1 MTKSKI
7 LGLLSLPIL
16 FSAVLLVGL
25 TIAHIAT
32 APPIEEVVC
41 LIAATTIVVL
51 QAISH
56 MWFGLSFDDKENK
69 HKESQRARKL
79 FPDSFFYAV
88 KPQAVRLLL

>member
-32 APPIEEVVC
+32 APPIEDVVC

-51 QAISH
+51 HAISH

-69 HKESQRARKL
+69 H
-79 FPDSFFYAV
+79 
-88 KPQAVRLLL
+88 

>member
-1 MTKSKI
+1 MTKAKI

-69 HKESQRARKL
+69 HYESQRTRKFFLAL
-79 FPDSFFYAV
+79 FLCCKQCDYFF
-88 KPQAVRLLL
+88 K

>member
-32 APPIEEVVC
+32 APPIEDVVC
-41 LIAATTIVVL
+41 LIAATTCGSGCHLTTKKINTKKV
-51 QAISH
+51 
-56 MWFGLSFDDKENK
+56 KEPGNFF
-69 HKESQRARKL
+69 L
-79 FPDSFFYAV
+79 TLFFYA
-88 KPQAVRLLL
+88 ASSAITSLNESL

>member
-1 MTKSKI
+1 MTKAKI

-56 MWFGLSFDDKENK
+56 MWFGLFSW
-69 HKESQRARKL
+69 L
-79 FPDSFFYAV
+79 FFYA
-88 KPQAVRLLL
+88 ASSAITSLNESL

>member
-1 MTKSKI
+1 MTKAKI
-7 LGLLSLPIL
+7 LRLLSLPIL

-69 HKESQRARKL
+69 H
-79 FPDSFFYAV
+79 
-88 KPQAVRLLL
+88 